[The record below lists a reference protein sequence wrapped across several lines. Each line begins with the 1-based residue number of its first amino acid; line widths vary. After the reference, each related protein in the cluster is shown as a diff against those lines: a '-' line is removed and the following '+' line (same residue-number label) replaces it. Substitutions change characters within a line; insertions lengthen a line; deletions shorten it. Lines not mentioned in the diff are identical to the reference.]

1 MLAEEKAM
9 LVPSLDEFVRSDRI
23 GPGVELRSPS
33 PATARE
39 SMLIN
44 RLRAGE
50 MSAFEEIVELFSPLV
65 YALAFRILNDRED
78 ARDVA
83 QETFLKVFRHFERFR
98 GDASLKT
105 WICKIAINQARTTDR
120 WWRRRSRAETVSL
133 DEPIA
138 AVPDSEERLQSDFI
152 PSRDASP
159 EAVAIRSERARQ
171 IEQALARLKKDF
183 RVAVL
188 LRDLEGLAYDEIAY
202 ALGISVGTVKS
213 RIARGREMLRVEL
226 EKAGHLDSDCRQ
238 DRESGTVKFSGI
250 DK

>member
-1 MLAEEKAM
+1 MGRKARMLAEEKAM
-9 LVPSLDEFVRSDRI
+9 LVPSLDEFVRVDRADT
-23 GPGVELRSPS
+23 GVELRPPS

-39 SMLIN
+39 TMLIN

-50 MSAFEEIVELFSPLV
+50 MNAFEDVVETYSPLV

-83 QETFLKVFRHFERFR
+83 QETFLKVFRHFDRFR

-105 WICKIAINQARTTDR
+105 WICKIAINQARSTDR

-133 DEPIA
+133 DEPL
-138 AVPDSEERLQSDFI
+138 PTMLDSEERVQSDLI

-159 EAVAIRSERARQ
+159 EAEAIRTERSRQ
-171 IEQALARLKKDF
+171 IDQALARIRKDF

-226 EKAGHLDSDCRQ
+226 KKAGHFESDCNQ
-238 DRESGTVKFSGI
+238 DRESGN
-250 DK
+250 